1 MPNPR
6 KMTANLFIA
15 IKTLRQCGS
24 SHSEIAESL
33 KISKSMAQ
41 RACNVETM
49 EEYFQ
54 QEAAIHAKYREKNR
68 EKASEKAPDDILSV
82 QPADPPKKADND
94 LMGKHYFENRVVGE
108 LRRQNEQIKELTE
121 ILRLV
126 SNKLAFCVDVWSK

>member
-1 MPNPR
+1 MAQTR
-6 KMTANLFIA
+6 KMNANLFIA

-33 KISKSMAQ
+33 KISKTMAQ
-41 RACNVETM
+41 RACAVETM

-54 QEAAIHAKYREKNR
+54 QEAAIHAKYRAKDR
-68 EKASEKAPDDILSV
+68 EKAAAKASDDILSV
-82 QPADPPKKADND
+82 QPADPPKKAEND
-94 LMGKHYFENRVVGE
+94 LMSKHYFENRVVGE
-108 LRRQNEQIKELTE
+108 LRRQNEQIKEPTE